1 MLCLTS
7 YLLAQ
12 LTAHKDYARINVK
25 PAGERQDM
33 GWGFKDFK
41 DLKSVKDV
49 FCDI

>member
-25 PAGERQDM
+25 LAGERQDM
-33 GWGFKDFK
+33 GW
-41 DLKSVKDV
+41 DLKTLK
-49 FCDI
+49 I